1 MSPAAHKPTLLLAD
15 DHTLVLEG
23 FTRLL
28 ENDYEIVGHSHDG
41 RSVIE
46 DAHRL
51 KPHMILMDISMPEI
65 TGIEAA
71 RQLRATL
78 PGTKILVVTQ
88 QDAPGYVQEAF
99 RAGVMGYL
107 LKQSAAAELRT
118 ALLEVLSGHYYISPL
133 VTQGIPPSLI
143 RPLVNP
149 SELFGKGLTVRQ
161 REVLRWVAE
170 GKSVKEIANILNIS
184 PKTVEYHKAVLMEE
198 LGRHTTAE
206 LTRYAI
212 ENGIVN

>member
-1 MSPAAHKPTLLLAD
+1 MRKPTLLIAD
-15 DHTLVLEG
+15 DHTLVVEG

-28 ENDYEIVGHSHDG
+28 ESDYEIVGSSPDG
-41 RSVIE
+41 RALIA
-46 DAHRL
+46 DALRL
-51 KPHMILMDISMPEI
+51 KPDLILLDISMPEI

-71 RQLRATL
+71 RQLRESL
-78 PGTKILVVTQ
+78 PGSKIVIVTQ
-88 QDAPGYVQEAF
+88 QNGNGYIQEAF

-107 LKQSAAAELRT
+107 LKQSAAAELRN
-118 ALLEVLSGHYYISPL
+118 ALQSVLLGQYYVTPL

-149 SELFGKGLTVRQ
+149 SELFGKSLTPRQ
-161 REVLRWVAE
+161 REVLQWVAE
-170 GKSVKEIANILNIS
+170 GKAVKEIANILQIS
-184 PKTVEYHKAVLMEE
+184 PKTVEYHKSVLMEE

>member
-1 MSPAAHKPTLLLAD
+1 MKKPTILLAD
-15 DHTLVLEG
+15 DHTLVVEG

-28 ENDYEIVGHSHDG
+28 EAEYEIVGTSPDG
-41 RSVIE
+41 RAMIA
-46 DAHRL
+46 DALRL
-51 KPHMILMDISMPEI
+51 KPDLILLDISMPKM

-71 RQLRATL
+71 RQIRESL
-78 PGTKILVVTQ
+78 PGAKIVIVTQ
-88 QDAPGYVQEAF
+88 QNSPGYVQEAF
-99 RAGVMGYL
+99 RAGVMGYV
-107 LKQSAAAELRT
+107 LKQSAAAELHN
-118 ALLEVLSGHYYISPL
+118 ALRQVLTGQYYITPL

-149 SELFGKGLTVRQ
+149 SELFGKGLTPRQ
-161 REVLRWVAE
+161 REVLQWVAE
-170 GKSVKEIANILNIS
+170 GKAVKEIANILNIS
-184 PKTVEYHKAVLMEE
+184 PKTVEYHKSVLMEE